1 VTDVRSVA
9 RPTLEH
15 LLGVA
20 MVALAAVPWVAVTG
34 RQVAAVEL
42 GTAIVGASLVS
53 TLLARTRR
61 VSVAVEVLASVAVL
75 AVVLLVVV
83 VGDPAGV
90 GEVLRGLRDGVPRA
104 LSTSLP
110 MLDVAWAGVP
120 GTTVV
125 WVAAA
130 TVASTVART
139 RSVARPVLVTLLTF
153 VGGYAVTLGGRP
165 GDVAST
171 ALNAALLLAVTIGAF
186 ALSRTLQPLP
196 DEGRGVLALRVST
209 AVLTLALAIS
219 AGALAAARGP
229 FVPDEPVRPRL
240 QPVVTELE
248 PEGPLLV
255 ARRLR
260 ETEPDRVVATVTVT
274 GTWSGYAPFAV
285 LDRFDGRS
293 WSRADERLTP
303 TGGVLPVTLPADGP
317 GPEVVVRDLDV
328 AATGGWLPYVGRVA
342 SLAGTSVLHDD
353 GEVLRLAEPA
363 SSVTYRLRSAQPS
376 TTVLDEDLPAD
387 QATARSTGLVPRLEV
402 AQLVTDQRTAG
413 ERVCRLL
420 ALTAG
425 AEETPSGE
433 LGLLGA
439 PCARRGPDQLAFVR
453 GLADQLSSGR
463 AVQVASDDTG
473 SSAGPES
480 LADLLELVGPP
491 SSDGRSTGAPEQF
504 AAAYALVAD
513 AYGLPVRLVTGFRV
527 EEPEDGVAREL
538 RGEDAWTWA
547 EVAVEGEGWV
557 VVDPTPSAED
567 VAEDEELQR
576 PDALSESDTS
586 PQQAPAEL
594 GVEPERVLVGPPPP
608 EPDESVTSWLLLPF
622 GLVGS
627 AVLVPLLVAAAR
639 RAVRRRRRRRGDART
654 RVVGAWHHLLDAA
667 AELRVPDLESRTA
680 QQLVDDLAART
691 PRAIPGLATL
701 PRSVDRAVFST
712 APIADE
718 EADRAWEVV
727 TTARATLRRTVDR
740 RTRLADLWRVPPRS
754 VTAGPRRARRPRR
767 RRGGGASGPSGLP
780 PLPDLGRSAP
790 DAVAGGR
797 R

>member
-1 VTDVRSVA
+1 VTDLRSPA
-9 RPTLEH
+9 RPALEH
-15 LLGVA
+15 LLGVV

-34 RQVAAVEL
+34 REVATVEL
-42 GTAIVGASLVS
+42 GTAIVGASLLS

-61 VSVAVEVLASVAVL
+61 VSVAIEVLASAAAL

-83 VGDPAGV
+83 VGDPVGV

-110 MLDVAWAGVP
+110 MIDVAWAGVP

-139 RSVARPVLVTLLTF
+139 RSVARPVLVALVAF
-153 VGGYAVTLGGRP
+153 VGGYAVTLGGRT
-165 GDVAST
+165 GDVTAT
-171 ALNAALLLAVTIGAF
+171 ALPEALLLAVTIGAF

-196 DEGRGVLALRVST
+196 GEEPGVLALRVST
-209 AVLTLALAIS
+209 AVLTLALAVS
-219 AGALAAARGP
+219 AGALASARGP

-240 QPVVTELE
+240 EPLVTELE

-260 ETEPDRVVATVTVT
+260 ETEPDRVVGTLTVT
-274 GTWSGYAPFAV
+274 GPWSGYAPFAV

-293 WSRADERLTP
+293 WSRVDERLTP
-303 TGGVLPVTLPADGP
+303 TGGVLPVTLPTDVT
-317 GPEVVVRDLDV
+317 GPEAVVRDLDV

-342 SLAGTSVLHDD
+342 SLVGTSVLHDD

-376 TTVLDEDLPAD
+376 TTVLDDLPAD

-402 AQLVTDQRTAG
+402 AQLVTDQRSAG

-425 AEETPSGE
+425 AEETLSGE

-439 PCARRGPDQLAFVR
+439 PCARRGPDRIAFVR
-453 GLADQLSSGR
+453 GLADELSSGR
-463 AVQVASDDTG
+463 AVQVASDDEG

-480 LADLLELVGPP
+480 LADLLELVGPQ
-491 SSDGRSTGAPEQF
+491 SSEGRSTGAPEQF

-527 EEPEDGVAREL
+527 EEPEDGIAREL
-538 RGEDAWTWA
+538 RGGDAWTWA

-567 VAEDEELQR
+567 VEDDEELQR
-576 PDALSESDTS
+576 PDALDQGDAS

-594 GVEPERVLVGPPPP
+594 GVEPERVLVGPPSP
-608 EPDESVTSWLLLPF
+608 ESDEAAPSWLWLPL
-622 GLVGS
+622 GLVGLVVS
-627 AVLVPLLVAAAR
+627 VPLLIATAR
-639 RAVRRRRRRRGDART
+639 RTVRRRRRGRGDDRT
-654 RVVGAWHHLLDAA
+654 RVVGAWHHLLDTA
-667 AELRVPDLESRTA
+667 AELRIPDLESRTA

-701 PRSVDRAVFST
+701 PGTVDRAVFST
-712 APIADE
+712 SPIGGE

-727 TTARATLRRTVDR
+727 TAARSTLRRTVDR

-754 VTAGPRRARRPRR
+754 VTTGPRRRRSRR
-767 RRGGGASGPSGLP
+767 VRGGGASGPGGLP
-780 PLPDLGRSAP
+780 PLPDLGRSTP
-790 DAVAGGR
+790 DALAGR
-797 R
+797 RR

>member
-1 VTDVRSVA
+1 VTDLRAVA

-15 LLGVA
+15 LLGVV

-42 GTAIVGASLVS
+42 GTAIVVASLVS
-53 TLLARTRR
+53 TLLARSRR
-61 VSVAVEVLASVAVL
+61 VSVGVEVLASAAAL

-83 VGDPAGV
+83 VGDPAG
-90 GEVLRGLRDGVPRA
+90 GGDVLRGLRDGIPRA

-110 MLDVAWAGVP
+110 MIDVAWAGVP

-125 WVAAA
+125 WVAAG

-139 RSVARPVLVTLLTF
+139 RSVARPVLVVLVAF
-153 VGGYAVTLGGRP
+153 VGGFAITLGGRT
-165 GDVAST
+165 GDVSST
-171 ALNAALLLAVTIGAF
+171 ALGEALLLAVTVGAF
-186 ALSRTLQPLP
+186 ALARTLQPLP
-196 DEGRGVLALRVST
+196 DAERGVLALRIST
-209 AVLTLALAIS
+209 AVLTLTLAVS

-229 FVPDEPVRPRL
+229 YVPEEPVRPRL
-240 QPVVTELE
+240 EPVVTELE

-260 ETEPDRVVATVTVT
+260 ETEPDRVVATLTVT
-274 GTWSGYAPFAV
+274 GPWSGYAPFAV

-317 GPEVVVRDLDV
+317 GPEAVVRDLDV

-353 GEVLRLAEPA
+353 GEVLRLADPA
-363 SSVTYRLRSAQPS
+363 PSVTYRLRSAQPS
-376 TTVLDEDLPAD
+376 VTVLDEDLPAD

-425 AEETPSGE
+425 AQETPSGE

-453 GLADQLSSGR
+453 GLAEELAAGR
-463 AVQVASDDTG
+463 AVRVVSDDGG
-473 SSAGPES
+473 SSAGPEA
-480 LADLLELVGPP
+480 LVDLLELVGPE

-527 EEPEDGVAREL
+527 EEPRQGVAREL

-608 EPDESVTSWLLLPF
+608 GSDDASSSWLLVPLAVV
-622 GLVGS
+622 GL

-639 RAVRRRRRRRGDART
+639 RAVRRRRRSRGDARA
-654 RVVGAWHHLLDAA
+654 RVVGAWHHLLDTA

-691 PRAIPGLATL
+691 PRGIPGLATL
-701 PRSVDRAVFST
+701 PGTVDRAVFST
-712 APIADE
+712 SPIVDE
-718 EADRAWEVV
+718 EADRAWEVA
-727 TTARATLRRTVDR
+727 TAARATLRRTVDR

-754 VTAGPRRARRPRR
+754 VTTGPRPRRRPRR
-767 RRGGGASGPSGLP
+767 RGGGGASGPGGLP

-790 DAVAGGR
+790 EAVAAR
-797 R
+797 RR